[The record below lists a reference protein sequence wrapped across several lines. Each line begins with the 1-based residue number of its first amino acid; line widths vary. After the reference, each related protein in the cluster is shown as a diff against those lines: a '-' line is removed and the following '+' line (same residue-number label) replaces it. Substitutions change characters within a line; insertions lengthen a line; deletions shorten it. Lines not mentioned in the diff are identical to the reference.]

1 MYLSQNIPIE
11 TVCKQIGHRFTQKSL
26 IKNIDEDT
34 KMLVSKI
41 KNKYQLIDRKKV
53 KQINAL
59 YQIHQRDYKKLFHL
73 IQFYSEL
80 STYNLM
86 DRIANRNICCTSL
99 SNISYATFLSFKSI
113 LYICV

>member
-59 YQIHQRDYKKLFHL
+59 YPIHQRDYKKLFHL

-86 DRIANRNICCTSL
+86 DSKPKYL
-99 SNISYATFLSFKSI
+99 LHKSE
-113 LYICV
+113 

>member
-59 YQIHQRDYKKLFHL
+59 YQIRQRDYKKLFHL

-80 STYNLM
+80 STCGVMDSKRKDNLKTE
-86 DRIANRNICCTSL
+86 IINLINT
-99 SNISYATFLSFKSI
+99 
-113 LYICV
+113 